1 MPFASLHVDG
11 IAAVSRGARLPKSG
25 SVARRRRASF
35 GRFWAAVV
43 TVTMT
48 AAFPALFEAP
58 PAVGSTRTIS
68 AVGSL
73 ASRTGS
79 AVSSLTVDPQNA
91 GDALVAVVKIS
102 SGTLSVSSLS
112 GGRVS
117 SWTRLKAVQDGS
129 HDTELWLGTLTS
141 TGSSTLSVTFSG
153 SAGGDDV
160 DLVAQEFTAGLGAG
174 TVWTTDKVGGQA
186 NASSTSIKF
195 PSLAAANA
203 GELYFGYARSA
214 NTISAGSTP
223 GFTYV
228 FSADANLVTYD
239 TNTSGTAA
247 PQASV
252 SPGSSSTAVAALL
265 QASAGSTPAPTV
277 TSISP
282 TSGPASGGTAVTITG
297 TNLTG
302 ASAVN
307 FGTVAGTSVSV
318 VSSTQVAA
326 VSPAGSGT
334 VNVTVTTPGG
344 TAATSSAD
352 QFSYVA
358 PPPAPTVTSISP
370 TSGPASGGTAV
381 TITGTNLTGASA
393 VNFGTVAGTSVSVVS
408 STQVAAVSPA
418 GSGTV
423 NVTVTTP
430 GGTAATSSAD
440 QFSYVGSTRTIS
452 AVGSLVSASSSGVSS
467 LTVDPQNAGDAIV
480 LLVHIVA
487 STATVSSISGGG
499 SADWTR
505 YEMYEDV
512 PSWSGQPHDT
522 EIWLGTVGTTGPSTI
537 SVRYTGS
544 VASMNIDLAAQ
555 EFTAGL
561 GASTKWSKDSG
572 AGQENTTPSTNV
584 PFPTL
589 TSSGSSELYFG
600 YAWVPEV
607 ALAGSA
613 NGVTYDVT
621 ADSNVVCFDPSV
633 SGALTPVA
641 TQTLT
646 DPSASIGVLIGA
658 S

>member
-1 MPFASLHVDG
+1 
-11 IAAVSRGARLPKSG
+11 
-25 SVARRRRASF
+25 
-35 GRFWAAVV
+35 
-43 TVTMT
+43 
-48 AAFPALFEAP
+48 
-58 PAVGSTRTIS
+58 
-68 AVGSL
+68 
-73 ASRTGS
+73 
-79 AVSSLTVDPQNA
+79 
-91 GDALVAVVKIS
+91 
-102 SGTLSVSSLS
+102 
-112 GGRVS
+112 
-117 SWTRLKAVQDGS
+117 
-129 HDTELWLGTLTS
+129 
-141 TGSSTLSVTFSG
+141 VTFSG

-265 QASAGSTPAPTV
+265 QASAGST
-277 TSISP
+277 
-282 TSGPASGGTAVTITG
+282 
-297 TNLTG
+297 
-302 ASAVN
+302 
-307 FGTVAGTSVSV
+307 
-318 VSSTQVAA
+318 
-326 VSPAGSGT
+326 
-334 VNVTVTTPGG
+334 
-344 TAATSSAD
+344 
-352 QFSYVA
+352 
-358 PPPAPTVTSISP
+358 PAPTVTSISP